1 MVLAEYLER
10 KYYGPRRRR
19 ELAEA
24 KAKGRDE
31 GREEGRDEGR
41 KEFIAEIRAWN
52 DRRLD
57 AESKGEPF
65 DEPPPLD
72 D

>member
-10 KYYGPRRRR
+10 KYYGPRRRKA
-19 ELAEA
+19 LAEA
-24 KAKGRDE
+24 KAR
-31 GREEGRDEGR
+31 GR
-41 KEFIAEIRAWN
+41 KELGVKVRAWN

>member
-24 KAKGRDE
+24 KAR
-31 GREEGRDEGR
+31 GR

-52 DRRLD
+52 DRRLE
-57 AESKGEPF
+57 AAAKGEPF